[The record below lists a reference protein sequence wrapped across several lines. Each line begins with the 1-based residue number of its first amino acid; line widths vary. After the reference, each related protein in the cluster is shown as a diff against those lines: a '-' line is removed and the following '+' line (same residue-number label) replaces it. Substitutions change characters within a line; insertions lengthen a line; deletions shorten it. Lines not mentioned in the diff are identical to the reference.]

1 MNSVPQ
7 RPPRDGGVKPS
18 GAPARSTP
26 AGAPSHCDDPS
37 SAGGAA
43 SQLLPQAADSV
54 SNVSQLRITEIFY
67 SLQGETSR
75 VGLPTVFVRLTGC
88 PLRCTYCDTAYAFTG
103 GRNMSVAEI
112 LNQVAEYSPH
122 YVTVTGGEPL
132 SQKNCLPLLSALCDA
147 GYEVS
152 LETGGALDISEVDAR
167 VMRVVD
173 IKTPAS
179 GEAEKNRW
187 ENLPLLT
194 LHDEI
199 KFVLCDEADYQWAKQ
214 VMRQH
219 LLAEKCPVL
228 FSPVHGVLNATQ
240 LAEWILRDRL
250 PVRLQVQ
257 LHKLLW
263 DNRPGH

>member
-1 MNSVPQ
+1 MSYIL
-7 RPPRDGGVKPS
+7 S
-18 GAPARSTP
+18 ES
-26 AGAPSHCDDPS
+26 
-37 SAGGAA
+37 
-43 SQLLPQAADSV
+43 
-54 SNVSQLRITEIFY
+54 LRISEIFY

-103 GRNMSVAEI
+103 GQSMTLEAVMEEVVRFA
-112 LNQVAEYSPH
+112 PR

-132 SQKNCLPLLSALCDA
+132 AQKNCLSLLRALCDQ

-152 LETGGALDISEVDAR
+152 LETGGALDVSNVDAR
-167 VMRVVD
+167 VVKVLD
-173 IKTPAS
+173 LKTPAS
-179 GEAEKNRW
+179 GEIEKNLW
-187 ENLPLLT
+187 GNLVHLNPQ
-194 LHDEI
+194 DEI

-214 VMRQH
+214 VMEERRLEQRC
-219 LLAEKCPVL
+219 AVL
-228 FSPVHGVLNATQ
+228 FSPAQGQLAPKD

-263 DNRPGH
+263 GNEAGH